1 MEDLFNLIARNGTVS
16 FILGIFLL
24 TVILNLIWLIGRFL
38 DFLVKLARAF
48 TGKYPPPEP
57 PDNRPIVQCD
67 GHCDCNKP
75 CKCCEEN
82 ECQVGC
88 SCSSHVEE

>member
-75 CKCCEEN
+75 CKCCEEDD
-82 ECQVGC
+82 CQVGC
-88 SCSSHVEE
+88 GCSSHKEE